1 MQFKWIAT
9 AAFGVALAPG
19 VLFAQSK
26 TSTDTSKSSSASQT
40 TTTSTGDVSAS
51 ASEMTPAMLKAQ
63 DDPNLIGSPAWWKT
77 HATADGKP
85 LGSRAEMSKPDTGK
99 TKKP

>member
-9 AAFGVALAPG
+9 AALGVALAPG
-19 VLFAQSK
+19 VVLAQSK
-26 TSTDTSKSSSASQT
+26 TSTDTTKGSSASQST
-40 TTTSTGDVSAS
+40 TTTASTGDVSTS
-51 ASEMTPAMLKAQ
+51 TSNVTPAMIKAQ

-85 LGSRAEMSKPDTGK
+85 LSSKTETGK
-99 TKKP
+99 SEKGKP